1 MTAVS
6 FAQLP
11 MLDLSGRTAL
21 VTGGARGMGAAHAAA
36 LGSRGAR
43 VVVADLDAEVH
54 DSAARLRESGVEATG
69 VQLDITAA
77 DAPDRLRAALAEAGG
92 GAAALDVLVHNAGIM
107 HDWRLIE
114 ETEPDELDRYLRVNV
129 KAPYA
134 ITRGL
139 LDLLRRSEHG
149 RVIIISS
156 TWGQVPAGHSF
167 GYMISK
173 AAQLGLMKSLAAALL
188 PDGILVNAVAPGSI
202 HTRMIPDEY
211 YDLELASVPLG
222 RLGKPEEIAETVA
235 FLASDGAGFLTGQA
249 LSVNGGALVVGI

>member
-1 MTAVS
+1 MTS
-6 FAQLP
+6 LEGLP
-11 MLDLSGRTAL
+11 MLDLAGRTAL

-36 LGSRGAR
+36 LSARGAR
-43 VVVADLDAEVH
+43 VVLADLDAEVH
-54 DSAARLRESGVEATG
+54 DVAAELRESGAEAAS

-77 DAPDRLRAALAEAGG
+77 DAPEILRAALAEAGG
-92 GAAALDVLVHNAGIM
+92 GRAALDILVHNAGIM

-114 ETEPDELDRYLRVNV
+114 ETEPDELDRYFRVNV

-139 LDLLRRSEHG
+139 LDLLRQSEHA
-149 RVIIISS
+149 RVVIISS
-156 TWGQVPAGHSF
+156 TWGQVPDGHSF

-173 AAQLGLMKSLAAALL
+173 SAQLGLMKALAAALL
-188 PDGILVNAVAPGSI
+188 PDGILVNAIAPGSI

-222 RLGKPEEIAETVA
+222 RLGRPEEIAETVA
-235 FLASDGAGFLTGQA
+235 FLASDGAGFLTGQT
-249 LSVNGGALVVGI
+249 LSVNGGALRVGI